1 MTGRKIVLV
10 GAGNLATRL
19 GLELVAKGCEITQ
32 VYSRT
37 TQSASALAALL
48 NTGYTTNVTE
58 IAEGQ
63 DLYIFSLKDDALP
76 DVISSMSY
84 TGGLWVH
91 TAGGVDMDIFK
102 GKAGRYGVF
111 YPLQSFSKT
120 RAFNFSEV
128 PIFIEAANEADL
140 ACLESTGRLISGN
153 VLPMSSEKRRY
164 LHLAAV
170 FSSNFVNHM
179 YTIAFNLL
187 ERQGIDGST
196 LLPLMK
202 ETEAKAHTMHPF
214 SGQTGPALRGD
225 CKVMEK
231 HLALLNDPEVQ
242 QLYKLISN
250 HIQKT
255 HHHE

>member
-1 MTGRKIVLV
+1 MADRKIVLV

-19 GLELVAKGCEITQ
+19 GLELVAKGCEIAQ

-37 TQSASALAALL
+37 AESASALAAML
-48 NTGYTTNVTE
+48 NTGYTTNPAK
-58 IAEGQ
+58 IAGGQ

-76 DVISSMSY
+76 NIISATPY

-91 TAGGVDMDIFK
+91 TAGGVDMDVFE
-102 GKAGRYGVF
+102 GKAERFGVF

-128 PIFIEAANEADL
+128 STFIEATTVTDL
-140 ACLESTGRLISGN
+140 AYLESIGRLISGN
-153 VLPMSSEKRRY
+153 VIPMNSGKRRY

-187 ERQGIDGST
+187 EQQGIDGST
-196 LLPLMK
+196 LLPLTK
-202 ETEAKAHTMHPF
+202 ETEAKVHTMHPF
-214 SGQTGPALRGD
+214 AGQTGPALRND
-225 CKVMEK
+225 HKVMEK
-231 HLALLNDPEVQ
+231 HLALLNDAEVS

-250 HIQKT
+250 HIQKI